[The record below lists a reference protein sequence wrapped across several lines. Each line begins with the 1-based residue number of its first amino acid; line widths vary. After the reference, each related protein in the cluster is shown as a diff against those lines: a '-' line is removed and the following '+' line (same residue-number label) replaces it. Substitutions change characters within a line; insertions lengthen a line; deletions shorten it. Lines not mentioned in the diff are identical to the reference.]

1 MPVPLADRRAT
12 ALGQSQVETEAF
24 QRIERLRQALIRAG
38 CQGCDLERFL
48 VRIAFCLFADHTG
61 IFKPHGIFADL
72 IETRI
77 RPDGG
82 DLEGRLR
89 QLFQALNSPETDSR
103 NDLAR
108 FPAINNELF
117 GADLF
122 GDVLRMPAFD
132 AAIRARMLEAA
143 EVDWS
148 QVSPTIF
155 GALFQSGM
163 DPEERRTR
171 GAHYTCERN
180 ILELIE
186 PLFLEELRA
195 QFGRLPSRKDGREE
209 SLRLFQR
216 KLGEL
221 KFLDPACGCGNFL
234 IVTYRELRLLEVK
247 VIRELHALGG
257 DIGKSRTEAVVNAGQ
272 FHGIEIGKFA
282 TQVAAVALWTMD
294 RILDKQLSLEF
305 GQTCIRLPPAAAP
318 QLVCGDALQADWA
331 NVLPPSEC
339 SYVFGNPP
347 FGGFVMRRESERK
360 RLRTVVRELGAS
372 GTRLDYAAA
381 WFLKAGDYLRGQ
393 PARIAF
399 VATSSITQ
407 GEQVAQ
413 FWPTLFE
420 RYGLEI
426 SFGRRAFRWIPD
438 QRKTAHV
445 HAVVLGL
452 VDRDSAPLCRRLFLP
467 GQSGTV
473 SEEVSLQRISP
484 YLTDAGHL
492 NDPHLVI
499 ERRRSSISGFPRIGV
514 GSKPVDG
521 GYYILDT
528 TERQELLEREP
539 RAARLVRPFL
549 GGREHINGGKRWII
563 FPSGESVFV
572 LKSMPAVMERI
583 QAVRQYRA
591 SEAGKL
597 GQSLAGQPTEF
608 HVTVV
613 PTAEFLVIPEV
624 SSERREY
631 VPIGYLKPPV
641 IPSNQLL
648 VVEDATLPL
657 FALLTSAMHMA
668 WLRHVGGRLESRYR
682 YSSGLVYNTFPAPF
696 RAPDLAPLK
705 ALAQAVLAARAAHQ
719 EATLADLYDPDLM
732 PPDLRRAHVRLDR
745 AVDRLYQRGGF
756 RSERDRIEHL
766 LARYEGMQ
774 AHPNAKLE
782 TVPRRSRR
790 VRLVGRA

>member
-1 MPVPLADRRAT
+1 MPVPLADRRT
-12 ALGQSQVETEAF
+12 TVLDQSQIDPEAF
-24 QRIERLRQALIRAG
+24 QRIERLREALSRAG
-38 CQGCDLERFL
+38 CQGHNLECFL
-48 VRIAFCLFADHTG
+48 VRTIFCLFADHTG
-61 IFKPHGIFADL
+61 IFKPHGIFTDL
-72 IETRI
+72 IETRT
-77 RPDGG
+77 RLDGT
-82 DLEGRLR
+82 DLEGRLC
-89 QLFQALNSPETDSR
+89 QLFQALDSPETGSR

-108 FPAINNELF
+108 FPAINSELF

-132 AAIRARMLEAA
+132 GAIRARLLEAA
-143 EVDWS
+143 QLDWS
-148 QVSPTIF
+148 RVSPTIF

-163 DPEERRTR
+163 DLEERRTR

-195 QFGRLPSRKDGREE
+195 QFGRLQSRKNGREE

-216 KLGEL
+216 RLGEL

-257 DIGKSRTEAVVNAGQ
+257 DIGKSRPEAVVNAGQ

-282 TQVAAVALWTMD
+282 TQVAAVALWMMD
-294 RILDKQLSLEF
+294 RILDKHLSLEF
-305 GQTCIRLPPAAAP
+305 GQACIRLPSAAAP
-318 QLVCGDALQADWA
+318 QLVCADALQTDWA

-360 RLRTVVRELGAS
+360 RLRAVVKALGAS
-372 GTRLDYAAA
+372 GSRLDYAAA
-381 WFLKAGDYLRGQ
+381 WFLKAGAYLRGQ

-426 SFGRRAFRWIPD
+426 SFGRRAFRWIPA
-438 QRKTAHV
+438 QPCAAHV
-445 HAVVLGL
+445 HAVILGL
-452 VDRDSAPLCRRLFLP
+452 VDRDSAPLHRRLFIT
-467 GQSGTV
+467 GRSGTA
-473 SEEVSLQRISP
+473 SEEVRLQRISP

-521 GYYILDT
+521 GHYILDAKD
-528 TERQELLEREP
+528 RQELLKREP
-539 RAARLVRPFL
+539 RAARLVRPFV
-549 GGREHINGGKRWII
+549 GGREYLNGNERWIL
-563 FPSGESVFV
+563 FLEGESASA
-572 LKSMPAVMERI
+572 LKSMPAIMERI
-583 QAVRQYRA
+583 QAVRRYRA

-597 GQSLAGQPTEF
+597 GQSLAGKPTEF
-608 HVTVV
+608 HVTVA
-613 PTAEFLVIPEV
+613 PAAEFLVIPEV

-668 WLRHVGGRLESRYR
+668 WLRHVGGRLKSDYR
-682 YSSGLVYNTFPAPF
+682 SSNGLVYNTFPAPI

-705 ALAQAVLAARAAHQ
+705 ALAQAVFAARAAHPK
-719 EATLADLYDPDLM
+719 ATLADLYDPDLM
-732 PPDLRRAHVRLDR
+732 PPDLRQAHVRLDR
-745 AVDRLYQRGGF
+745 AVDRLYRHGGF

-766 LARYEGMQ
+766 LARYEGIQ

-782 TVPRRSRR
+782 TVSRRSRR

>member
-77 RPDGG
+77 RPDGA

-521 GYYILDT
+521 GCYILDA

-539 RAARLVRPFL
+539 RAARLIRPFQ
-549 GGREHINGGKRWII
+549 GGREHINGSKRWII
-563 FPSGESVFV
+563 FPSAESVSV

-696 RAPDLAPLK
+696 WAQNLVRLKVFARAVLK
-705 ALAQAVLAARAAHQ
+705 ARASHP
-719 EATLADLYDPDLM
+719 EATLADLYNPDSM
-732 PPDLRRAHVRLDR
+732 PRDLRRAHARLDW
-745 AVDRLYQRGGF
+745 AVDCLYQRGGF

-766 LARYEGMQ
+766 LSRYEGMQ
-774 AHPNAKLE
+774 APLKAKLE
-782 TVPRRSRR
+782 TPARPSQRMGM
-790 VRLVGRA
+790 VGRA